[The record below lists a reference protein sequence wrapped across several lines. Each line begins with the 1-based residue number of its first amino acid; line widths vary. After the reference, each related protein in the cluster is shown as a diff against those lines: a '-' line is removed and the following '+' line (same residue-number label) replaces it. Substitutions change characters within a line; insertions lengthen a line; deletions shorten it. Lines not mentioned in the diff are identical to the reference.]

1 MVQKI
6 VALAPPSSML
16 TNIGRIDDVDLDKGL
31 AVRKTGFL
39 LSPPAQYPIC
49 VTASSYQGGMLLN
62 LLYDRGKISQAQA
75 KRIASNLRGHL
86 EEASSD

>member
-16 TNIGRIDDVDLDKGL
+16 TNIGRIDEIDLGRAL
-31 AVRKTGFL
+31 SVRETGFL

-49 VTASSYQGGMLLN
+49 VTASSYLGGMLLN
-62 LLYDRGKISQAQA
+62 LLYDRGKISQVQA
-75 KRIASNLRGHL
+75 KRIAARLLHYL
-86 EEASSD
+86 EAIV